1 MRQRCIIC
9 LHALRL
15 LRQLLLQLPVWGA
28 RRRQGIA
35 ASLPARQ
42 AAASAAAVPGR
53 RQGHV
58 GLRLLLLQQLALAL
72 QKEAL
77 WASSCY

>member
-1 MRQRCIIC
+1 
-9 LHALRL
+9 L
-15 LRQLLLQLPVWGA
+15 LCHLLLLQLVVWGA
-28 RRRQGIA
+28 RRRQGLA

-53 RQGHV
+53 RQLHA
-58 GLRLLLLQQLALAL
+58 GLRLILLQQLALAL

-77 WASSCY
+77 WAGGSC